1 MKKTLLLLT
10 GIFILTFTNCA
21 EPDLESIELENGVH
35 LGKKQLTMKRVNAQE
50 AAMHLGIKKFINTI
64 QGKKLLQEP

>member
-1 MKKTLLLLT
+1 MKKTLLLLS

-50 AAMHLGIKKFINTI
+50 DAMRYTS
-64 QGKKLLQEP
+64 